1 MERRSGHGWSFLPMI
16 DSVEAYEESYL
27 FRLAIEP
34 AGILSPRFRPDPA
47 ELDACRKQQEFIV
60 AGGFQTMSTLELFEA
75 GSKFHETLASWSG
88 NRFIL
93 QSVRRVNQLRRLV
106 EYGLV
111 TKQRIT
117 RKTQATEHLAILDP
131 IGRGDF
137 LTAATLL
144 REHLDVARRQKISS
158 GILKSRNDDSP

>member
-1 MERRSGHGWSFLPMI
+1 MI

-27 FRLAIEP
+27 FRLAVEP
-34 AGILSPRFRPDPA
+34 AGLLSPRFNPVPA
-47 ELDACRKQQEFIV
+47 ELDACRKQQTFIV
-60 AGGFQTMSTLELFEA
+60 DGGFQSMSTLELFEA

-93 QSVRRVNQLRRLV
+93 QGVRRVNQLRRLV

-111 TKQRIT
+111 TRQRST
-117 RKTQATEHLAILDP
+117 RQAQATEHLAILDP
-131 IGRGDF
+131 IARGDF

-158 GILKSRNDDSP
+158 GIFRTRSDDSARG